1 MSNNKTEI
9 TFKNHG
15 VTFDGV
21 TLLDAEEVQKA
32 IQTMHSNFEM
42 AMQQVANE
50 RDELI
55 AEVEELR
62 GAVNAC

>member
-62 GAVNAC
+62 CAVNAC

>member
-9 TFKNHG
+9 TFK
-15 VTFDGV
+15 TFDGV

-32 IQTMHSNFEM
+32 IQAIHSNFEI
-42 AMQQVANE
+42 AMQQIANE

-55 AEVEELR
+55 IEVEKLR